1 MRIGVLFVFLAVRAM
16 PQADVATAHLRG
28 VVTDPAAAAV
38 GMATV
43 TATNLERGVARTVS
57 TDEAGEY
64 QILFLA
70 PGTYEIRVAAP
81 GFKTHVVS
89 RVELTV
95 GRIQIEDVG
104 LRLGPVEETVVV
116 TEAAPA
122 MEPSRS
128 QQANTV
134 SERQIA
140 SLPNLSRSM
149 TNYVF
154 MLPGVADSAAPRAQQ
169 PGFTFE
175 SSGFSIGGSIAC
187 ACANAA
193 SWAATSAFET
203 CPSASWR
210 CSNSSALVWML
221 MTSPIAAICPRK
233 LASWTAAVTTFEVSV
248 K

>member
-1 MRIGVLFVFLAVRAM
+1 MRIGVLFVFLAARAM

-104 LRLGPVEETVVV
+104 LSLGPVEETVVV

-128 QQANTV
+128 
-134 SERQIA
+134 
-140 SLPNLSRSM
+140 PD
-149 TNYVF
+149 
-154 MLPGVADSAAPRAQQ
+154 G
-169 PGFTFE
+169 
-175 SSGFSIGGSIAC
+175 
-187 ACANAA
+187 
-193 SWAATSAFET
+193 
-203 CPSASWR
+203 
-210 CSNSSALVWML
+210 
-221 MTSPIAAICPRK
+221 
-233 LASWTAAVTTFEVSV
+233 
-248 K
+248 